1 MSFVKRHLSN
11 IVLAVIA
18 LGLVGTLLATR
29 GSVTTTETK
38 ARENNVLKA
47 FREPEVSRLELLRGK
62 EEIVLVRTQP
72 EDSGIDHWNFEQ
84 PYQERADDGE
94 VDDYVSTLQFA
105 EFARRIK
112 PEEVDRAAF
121 GLEEPRLTIRLKMG
135 EIDYEL
141 LLGKNAVSPADSAYL
156 EVRGKG
162 VPKPGVVIIGKGLVA
177 QLDQDAAHFRT
188 RDLVPYLSVALKT
201 LVLEGAGGERR
212 LVRPTG
218 EHAWDGWRFEGM
230 QGNLRVDKTNLDHVL
245 GQFADLNAESFID
258 VKEAEAVLK
267 DSETV
272 RIRMVPKKASS
283 AIATLEVGGPCPGG
297 KGMVALRRDPDPLAG
312 CVPKSLMEGL
322 STPAKD
328 LVDRHPFAVRPDEV
342 ESFLIERGKQK
353 LEILRKDN
361 GFTMREPESGDIDG
375 ALGNERLK
383 QITELLGEIVPE
395 PDLGKLGLKAGVG
408 KVVLRVVSKD
418 ARGMVEHRIS
428 VSKPDA
434 DGNVYVLREADGGVL
449 KLGRQAARLLK
460 PDSTLVRK
468 REVLDLDR
476 QDLKSVHID
485 ADSPF
490 GRISQTLNRAEDGT
504 YALVK
509 PPKFGHDSGLVSD
522 VVDGLL
528 TLNAE
533 RWVADEDDGSFG
545 LSSPSAR
552 VKLTTYPHGEAKSR
566 SVELVVGAEAS
577 GGAYAS
583 MVGDP
588 AVFVLPRTTQQAI
601 ETWLIDRSLL
611 MLDPNEV
618 ERITLKRRD
627 QTWVIKKDGERFV
640 VESGDLAPDK
650 VAQIMDLFAVARAEA
665 ALHLGAPRPQEGF
678 REPSLVVD
686 VERLPAR
693 GERSSPVHLE
703 FGAGDAWRGT
713 SIYYARR
720 KGYDCTFA
728 IARGRVQ
735 PILDAL

>member
-18 LGLVGTLLATR
+18 LGLVITLVVTQ
-29 GSVTTTETK
+29 GSVTTTEKT
-38 ARENNVLKA
+38 AREQNVLKA

-62 EEIVLVRTQP
+62 ERVVLVRSQA
-72 EDSGIDHWNFEQ
+72 EDAGIDHWDFEQ
-84 PYQERADDGE
+84 PYQERADDSE

-105 EFARRIK
+105 EFSRRIK
-112 PEEVDRAAF
+112 PDEVDRAAF

-141 LLGKNAVSPADSAYL
+141 LLGKEAVSPADSAYL

-162 VPKPGVVIIGKGLVA
+162 APDPGVVIIGKGLIA

-201 LVLEGAGGERR
+201 LELEGAGGERR

-218 EHAWDGWRFEGM
+218 EHAWDGWRFDGM

-245 GQFADLNAESFID
+245 SQFADLNAESFLE
-258 VKEAEAVLK
+258 VKQAEAALK
-267 DSETV
+267 DGETV
-272 RIRMVPKKASS
+272 RIRMIPKKDGSP
-283 AIATLEVGGPCPGG
+283 IATLEVGGSCPSG
-297 KGMVALRRDPDPLAG
+297 KGVVALRRDPDPLAG
-312 CVPKSLMEGL
+312 CVPRILMEGL
-322 STPAKD
+322 ETPAKD

-342 ESFLIERGKQK
+342 ESLLIEQGKRK

-361 GFTMREPESGDIDG
+361 GFTMRSPQTGDIDG

-383 QITELLGEIVPE
+383 QISELTGELVSD
-395 PDLGKLGLKAGVG
+395 PDLSKLGLEPAAGQ
-408 KVVLRVVSKD
+408 VVLRVVGKD
-418 ARGMVEHRIS
+418 AQGMVEHRIT

-434 DGNVYVLREADGGVL
+434 DGKVYVRREADGGVL
-449 KLGRQAARLLK
+449 ELGREAARLLA

-468 REVLDLDR
+468 REVLNLDR
-476 QDLKSVHID
+476 QDLKRLTIEAES
-485 ADSPF
+485 AF
-490 GRISQTLNRAEDGT
+490 GRISQTLDRAEDGS
-504 YALVK
+504 YELVK
-509 PPKFGHDSGLVSD
+509 PAKFGHDSGLVSE

-528 TLNAE
+528 TLEAE

-545 LSSPSAR
+545 LAKPSAR
-552 VKLTTYPHGEAKSR
+552 LKLETYPRGDKKAR
-566 SVELVVGAEAS
+566 TFELVIGADTS

-583 MVGDP
+583 VVGDP

-601 ETWLIDRSLL
+601 GTWLIDRSLL

-618 ERITLKRRD
+618 VRITLKRGD
-627 QTWVIKKDGERFV
+627 QTWVLKKDGDRFV
-640 VESGDLAPDK
+640 VESGDLAADK
-650 VAQIMDLFAVARAEA
+650 VAQIVELLSVTRAEA

-678 REPSLVVD
+678 REPSLIVD
-686 VERLPAR
+686 AERLPAR
-693 GERSSPVHLE
+693 GERSTPVHLE

-713 SIYYARR
+713 SVYYARR
-720 KGYDCTFA
+720 KGFDCTFA
-728 IARGRVQ
+728 VARGRVQ